1 MLSKKF
7 FELKRMVARALW
19 LSHVQLFST
28 PSTAAR
34 QAPLSTGFSGQEYC
48 SGLPFSSP
56 GDLSHPGI
64 ESVSLV
70 LCAGGFFT
78 TEPPGRQKVEM
89 VGRERLAALCQ

>member
-56 GDLSHPGI
+56 GDLPNLGI
-64 ESVSLV
+64 KPVSLAM
-70 LCAGGFFT
+70 AGGFFT
-78 TEPPGRQKVEM
+78 AEPPGKP
-89 VGRERLAALCQ
+89 GRI